1 MPVPQEM
8 NFILVEQAS
17 CLFRSTKDEF
27 SCCETGIL
35 PVHKK
40 LIKNASRCQL
50 NQTFTEILSQL
61 IFV

>member
-1 MPVPQEM
+1 MPVPQKM
-8 NFILVEQAS
+8 NFLVVEQA
-17 CLFRSTKDEF
+17 
-27 SCCETGIL
+27 GQ

>member
-8 NFILVEQAS
+8 NFIVVEQVG
-17 CLFRSTKDEF
+17 K
-27 SCCETGIL
+27 
-35 PVHKK
+35 PVHKR

-50 NQTFTEILSQL
+50 NQTVTEILSQL